1 VCEPFLQEH
10 ALAAAVINDDSE
22 SLSRAKKLGLDFGIL
37 PRKAIPLLELAE
49 LIGKR
54 KAAAVL
60 K

>member
-1 VCEPFLQEH
+1 
-10 ALAAAVINDDSE
+10 LAAAVINDDSE